1 MEFKLTRN
9 EIRTMVRALA
19 YLHVLTSEHFKMRH
33 DIPNHTEDQDYKDI
47 VALQNK
53 LIQHLENLP
62 Y

>member
-1 MEFKLTRN
+1 MEFNLTRN
-9 EIRTMVRALA
+9 ETRTI
-19 YLHVLTSEHFKMRH
+19 LHALTSERFQMRR

-47 VALQNK
+47 VALQDK